1 MKEKVQKTQKQIN
14 NHTKNREQNISSEI
28 ESTDTP
34 NSQEYIENND
44 IEREENVTLQ
54 KQEITLEK
62 KYYLKFHRKTY

>member
-1 MKEKVQKTQKQIN
+1 MKEKVQKTQKQIK
-14 NHTKNREQNISSEI
+14 NHTKNSEQNISNEI